1 MPQICGDAKKSKTY
15 GCVLLVFY
23 WKHAKATLKKQR
35 ADTLGCWVC
44 VKLLQPAKKRPSS
57 NRFTQ
62 ANQRTVRQ

>member
-35 ADTLGCWVC
+35 ADTFGCWVC
-44 VKLLQPAKKRPSS
+44 VKLLQPAKKTALLLQIHSGKS
-57 NRFTQ
+57 KNC
-62 ANQRTVRQ
+62 